1 MKRFNYKAK
10 DKTGKLVT
18 GEVESVNLTE
28 AARLVKSRGL
38 YVISIAPK
46 IDSPFAIIKRF
57 QNRVKTGDISV
68 FTRQLSTMINAGLP
82 ITESLLILR
91 SQSRGPMQKIVAQIL
106 ADVEAGESFSNALEK
121 HPNIFSKTYIALVKS
136 GEVGG
141 VLDTVLL
148 RLADNMEKQQEYN
161 GKVKGALVYPTII
174 IVAMIVMAFVM
185 MIFVIPRLTSMY
197 TDFKVALPLPTQ
209 ILISVSGFFVNFWYI
224 MLILA
229 GGGFYAFTLY
239 KATPNGRRKVDELM
253 FKIPVF
259 GELSRQTTL
268 TELTRTLSL
277 MVGSG
282 VPILQALNIT
292 ADVVNNS
299 LISDA
304 LRDAAAQIE
313 KGFPIAFSFARHPEA
328 FPFILSQMIAV
339 GEETG
344 KMDEVLTKI
353 SHIFE
358 VESDEKV
365 KGLTAAIEPIVMVI
379 LGVGVGFLAI
389 AIIMPIYSIT
399 SAF

>member
-38 YVISIAPK
+38 YVISIVPK

-57 QNRVKTGDISV
+57 QNRVKTSDISV

-82 ITESLLILR
+82 ITEALLILR
-91 SQSRGPMQKIVAQIL
+91 SQSRGPMQKIVAQLL
-106 ADVEAGESFSNALEK
+106 ADVEAGESFSSALEK

-148 RLADNMEKQQEYN
+148 RLADNMEKQQEYS
-161 GKVKGALVYPTII
+161 GKVKGALIYPIII

-209 ILISVSGFFVNFWYI
+209 ILIGISNFFVNFWYI

-229 GGGFYAFTLY
+229 GGVLAVT
-239 KATPNGRRKVDELM
+239 
-253 FKIPVF
+253 
-259 GELSRQTTL
+259 
-268 TELTRTLSL
+268 
-277 MVGSG
+277 
-282 VPILQALNIT
+282 
-292 ADVVNNS
+292 
-299 LISDA
+299 
-304 LRDAAAQIE
+304 
-313 KGFPIAFSFARHPEA
+313 SF
-328 FPFILSQMIAV
+328 
-339 GEETG
+339 
-344 KMDEVLTKI
+344 
-353 SHIFE
+353 
-358 VESDEKV
+358 
-365 KGLTAAIEPIVMVI
+365 
-379 LGVGVGFLAI
+379 
-389 AIIMPIYSIT
+389 
-399 SAF
+399 